1 MTNNCLIQF
10 ENVSMIYKNNVQA
23 LKNVTFSIDEG
34 EFVFI
39 TGHSGAGKTTMMNL
53 LFCDEMPSD
62 GKVIVGGK
70 NTKSLSSKQIPQYRR
85 QMGRVFQDFRLI
97 QNLNVFD
104 NVALSIRVVGASRKE
119 IKSRVK
125 FALDLVGLPDKETE
139 MPNKLSGG
147 EIQRVAIARAMAN
160 GPQILIADEPTG
172 NIDPERSREIMKL
185 FRRINKQQGT
195 TIIVV
200 THEKHFVD
208 EFHMRTLVL
217 EDGVLVNDIP
227 KSKRIKEEII
237 NNEF

>member
-1 MTNNCLIQF
+1 MINDGLIIF
-10 ENVSMIYKNNVQA
+10 DSISKIYSNNVQA
-23 LKNVTFSIDEG
+23 LKNVSFSIDEG
-34 EFVFI
+34 EFVFV

-53 LFCDEMPSD
+53 LFCDEMPTE

-70 NTKSLSSKQIPQYRR
+70 NTKTLSTKQIPQYRR

-97 QNLNVFD
+97 PNLNVFD
-104 NVALSIRVVGASRKE
+104 NVALSIRVVGATRKE

-139 MPNKLSGG
+139 MPDKLSGG

-160 GPQILIADEPTG
+160 GPRILIADEPTG

-185 FRRINKQQGT
+185 FRKINKQQGT

-200 THEKHFVD
+200 THEEHFVE

-227 KSKRIKEEII
+227 KSKRIKEEVVG
-237 NNEF
+237 NES